1 MGTKYSPSLA
11 SEQHRLLHDIYVL
24 LDDGDRQV
32 LEATGLTPLEFAVIQ
47 RLHSDQGRRLTDIGA
62 ELLCVKS
69 TITRLVDRL
78 EADGLVR
85 RTPDPDDRR
94 AQRLRLTPRG
104 ITVREQAIML
114 HNAAVE
120 RRMAVLDSDEQSQLR
135 SLLEKLRSGLRCNLH
150 TRDAEVA
157 PTSA

>member
-1 MGTKYSPSLA
+1 MIEQLPSIA
-11 SEQHRLLHDIYVL
+11 HQQHRLIHDIYVL

-32 LEATGLTPLEFAVIQ
+32 LEATDLTPMEFSVLQ
-47 RLHSDQGRRLTDIGA
+47 RLSTEHGRRLTDIGA

-94 AQRLRLTPRG
+94 AQRLLLTPRG
-104 ITVREQAIML
+104 VVVSAQAAAL
-114 HNAAVE
+114 HKASVE
-120 RRMAVLDSDEQSQLR
+120 RRMALLDPEEQQLLQ
-135 SLLEKLRSGLRCNLH
+135 SLLEKLRAGLRDEL
-150 TRDAEVA
+150 T
-157 PTSA
+157 P